1 MSCSVSPL
9 LQLQN
14 WSSVHQFRNNK
25 RLPQHNIC
33 NITSS
38 FTTTVIAKSMS
49 KYVLEKELHMQRVDG
64 SPFVF
69 FPSYASIFHIYISSS
84 DQFIHDNCFHF
95 YFRRSEHHLKI
106 FRVIERWW
114 RRIDFQFSHEKR
126 ALVAK
131 TSKDLIGL
139 QSSPLRHLSITK
151 TSFPSSYSPLIPL
164 LWDPKQMFIVWQPI
178 LIRLRW

>member
-1 MSCSVSPL
+1 M
-9 LQLQN
+9 N
-14 WSSVHQFRNNK
+14 WSSVYQKFRYNK
-25 RLPQHNIC
+25 SLPQHNIC

-38 FTTTVIAKSMS
+38 FTTTVTKSMS
-49 KYVLEKELHMQRVDG
+49 KYVFEEASHAK
-64 SPFVF
+64 SWWIPFRIF
-69 FPSYASIFHIYISSS
+69 FPTHRFSISTFPLPTNLFMTTAFTFTSEIKKLG
-84 DQFIHDNCFHF
+84 C
-95 YFRRSEHHLKI
+95 EHHLKI

-114 RRIDFQFSHEKR
+114 RRIDFQFSHER
-126 ALVAK
+126 EALVAK